1 MKRISFIISLLLIAF
16 LGMKAVAADALYLAG
31 EHNSWATDDEHYAFT
46 LDNAKGVFFLDITF
60 ASATQAK
67 LTVGQGWNKCYGGT
81 YAAQKLMSLS
91 DIADNITFPAGS
103 WRILVKQDCS
113 QMLVVPQGQ
122 LYVVGEYPGTSWD
135 FSTAVKGTFA
145 GGKVTW
151 DMGDNAPARDFSVKF
166 IYVNDGDNPG
176 WSDLNNIGGG
186 DLAVNG
192 SITGAHGSGSNIIPK
207 NGTKTLTYEWA
218 ANKVSSTGEAPAPE
232 PSTLYV
238 VGTNSSWIPEDSPA
252 MTIEEDGTYTYN
264 FGHIDSEV
272 EFKILTKKAW
282 EEPYYGAED
291 SNPLTVGDERTMIN
305 GGSGMNFKISRP
317 GTYAIQVDLENLK
330 LKLTGTPDPVANE
343 YNIVVNEA
351 EHGTVTADKTKA
363 QKDET
368 VKLNI
373 TPEAGY
379 QLETLQVKAGEQ
391 NVVIAGDNT
400 FKMPA
405 SDVTVSATFKAAPL
419 YVLGNIPSLG
429 EWNPEAAKV
438 MLEDS
443 HGVWHYSLGHVN
455 ADTQFKFIIGN
466 SSTVWDDKLFYGPEN
481 GTTLEVDQPAAMT
494 KGGSGDFIIAR
505 SGSYNLTVNN
515 SLNEVTLSGTADR
528 ANLSI
533 KTSADEWSASE
544 GLIMADDNTQSITK
558 AMTEGTQ
565 FKFIDQNGVWYG
577 AEADGVITK
586 DAVTQAT
593 ALKLVA
599 GDEGKNF
606 VMPVGAEWK
615 FTVDADV
622 KTITITGQWP
632 EEPEPTPELY
642 VLGNVEGSSWN
653 LTGEHLKLTY
663 DTEKKIFTGH
673 ININLTPLGYFTFA
687 TKIVNDWEAIN
698 PYRVGGSEAG
708 ETGNCDITAENQASI
723 ALAFGTSDWSF
734 PPASFCIAANEG
746 GYDLE
751 VDLEHMTMKVIGDIP
766 SLQPTNCV
774 KLARWGYD
782 EDYQELDFTLD
793 EETGKYVLAN
803 QEFTFMHQGFKV
815 IINQEGNTTWLGG
828 EGEYMAG
835 ELEITADKLGQ
846 TLQLENPGQDIM
858 IPAGTYTFTFDFE
871 TLTLVVTGEMNMP
884 RLYLVGN
891 CEQLADW
898 DATAA
903 PEMTRDGYI
912 YTYQITT
919 EESLEF
925 KVLLQQN
932 WDGGDFGYGGTY
944 GTAIT
949 LGQAYDLSKP
959 GANFI
964 IEEPGTYVITVN
976 GLTHR
981 LTVSKPYLKGD
992 VNGDGEVGI
1001 ADMTALSNLLLE
1013 ETSNERSDVNE
1024 DGETSIADITTLV
1037 NILLEQEN

>member
-1 MKRISFIISLLLIAF
+1 M
-16 LGMKAVAADALYLAG
+16 
-31 EHNSWATDDEHYAFT
+31 
-46 LDNAKGVFFLDITF
+46 
-60 ASATQAK
+60 
-67 LTVGQGWNKCYGGT
+67 
-81 YAAQKLMSLS
+81 
-91 DIADNITFPAGS
+91 
-103 WRILVKQDCS
+103 
-113 QMLVVPQGQ
+113 
-122 LYVVGEYPGTSWD
+122 
-135 FSTAVKGTFA
+135 
-145 GGKVTW
+145 
-151 DMGDNAPARDFSVKF
+151 
-166 IYVNDGDNPG
+166 
-176 WSDLNNIGGG
+176 
-186 DLAVNG
+186 
-192 SITGAHGSGSNIIPK
+192 
-207 NGTKTLTYEWA
+207 
-218 ANKVSSTGEAPAPE
+218 
-232 PSTLYV
+232 
-238 VGTNSSWIPEDSPA
+238 
-252 MTIEEDGTYTYN
+252 
-264 FGHIDSEV
+264 
-272 EFKILTKKAW
+272 
-282 EEPYYGAED
+282 
-291 SNPLTVGDERTMIN
+291 
-305 GGSGMNFKISRP
+305 
-317 GTYAIQVDLENLK
+317 
-330 LKLTGTPDPVANE
+330 
-343 YNIVVNEA
+343 
-351 EHGTVTADKTKA
+351 
-363 QKDET
+363 
-368 VKLNI
+368 
-373 TPEAGY
+373 
-379 QLETLQVKAGEQ
+379 
-391 NVVIAGDNT
+391 
-400 FKMPA
+400 
-405 SDVTVSATFKAAPL
+405 
-419 YVLGNIPSLG
+419 
-429 EWNPEAAKV
+429 
-438 MLEDS
+438 
-443 HGVWHYSLGHVN
+443 
-455 ADTQFKFIIGN
+455 
-466 SSTVWDDKLFYGPEN
+466 
-481 GTTLEVDQPAAMT
+481 
-494 KGGSGDFIIAR
+494 
-505 SGSYNLTVNN
+505 
-515 SLNEVTLSGTADR
+515 LNEVTLTGTVEQP
-528 ANLSI
+528 NLSI

-642 VLGNVEGSSWN
+642 VLGDVEGSSWN

-673 ININLTPLGYFTFA
+673 INISTTTQGYFVFA
-687 TKIVNDWEAIN
+687 TKIMNDWEAIN

-708 ETGNCDITAENQASI
+708 ETGNCDITAENQANI
-723 ALAFGTSDWSF
+723 PLAFGSSDFSF
-734 PPASFCIAANEG
+734 IPFAFCIAANEG
-746 GYDLE
+746 GYDIE

-846 TLQLENPGQDIM
+846 TLQLENPGQDIL

-912 YTYQITT
+912 YSYRITT

-1001 ADMTALSNLLLE
+1001 ADMTALANLLLD